1 MKCFLALLSCT
12 VLFVAGG
19 CSGGNSTSGDEG
31 SVSADEFNKEI
42 AEGVVLV
49 DFWAPWCPPCR
60 RQGPIVDEV
69 GEKVKGYAKVMKLN
83 VDEEPDV
90 ASEYGIQSIPT
101 LIIFQDG
108 KIQKQFRGLTD
119 ADTLIDAIKAAG

>member
-1 MKCFLALLSCT
+1 M
-12 VLFVAGG
+12 
-19 CSGGNSTSGDEG
+19 
-31 SVSADEFNKEI
+31 
-42 AEGVVLV
+42 
-49 DFWAPWCPPCR
+49 
-60 RQGPIVDEV
+60 DEV

-83 VDEEPDV
+83 VDDEPDV